1 MGGDLRRDT
10 MAQYRY
16 SVTCREC
23 GKITAD
29 TTDDGL
35 FDKATAHRRAG
46 HHEGARGG
54 GHECDVEIEEE
65 TKEYRCPV
73 CQTKCIGELLP
84 ELTEDEKEALGE
96 RIEDAI
102 ENEVKNTLTQRE
114 REVNK

>member
-46 HHEGARGG
+46 HHEGAHGG

-73 CQTKCIGELLP
+73 CQTKCIGE
-84 ELTEDEKEALGE
+84 
-96 RIEDAI
+96 
-102 ENEVKNTLTQRE
+102 RE
-114 REVNK
+114 RDEHAKSEPGVQPSSFVRV